1 MDKVERF
8 LDYCYYIFL
17 IGTFVALV
25 FGIVVLIRQ
34 QDSMWYYLLFGFLA
48 YLGVIYILVR
58 TVLILKKIRQ

>member
-25 FGIVVLIRQ
+25 FGVVVLIRQ

-58 TVLILKKIRQ
+58 TLLIIKKIRQ